1 MVNQYIFDTETSE
14 VFYEKLEELHDKYV
28 YHLILNGVAEKG
40 THLESIKMTK
50 NPQANKKYCEKVIG
64 GLLNIKPKIL
74 IKLVQNKKTKL
85 ECILTH
91 INDKKDFN
99 HIYMIQNVMDWPEQ
113 DKFSCQIWY
122 LGETSVK
129 QIEEIWNK

>member
-50 NPQANKKYCEKVIG
+50 NPQANKKYCEKVVG

>member
-1 MVNQYIFDTETSE
+1 M
-14 VFYEKLEELHDKYV
+14 
-28 YHLILNGVAEKG
+28 
-40 THLESIKMTK
+40 
-50 NPQANKKYCEKVIG
+50 
-64 GLLNIKPKIL
+64 
-74 IKLVQNKKTKL
+74 QNKKTKL

>member
-50 NPQANKKYCEKVIG
+50 NPQANKKYCEKVVG

-91 INDKKDFN
+91 INDKIDFN

>member
-1 MVNQYIFDTETSE
+1 VVNQYIFDTETSE

-50 NPQANKKYCEKVIG
+50 NPQANKKYCEKVVG